1 VSAFS
6 FIRTASI
13 FGRRRMFYKCLRWF
27 FLSLLITCFNIAL
40 QATSLAVFGIE
51 MWSAGYVLTLMVMLV
66 VDIAAW
72 VEFY

>member
-1 VSAFS
+1 
-6 FIRTASI
+6 
-13 FGRRRMFYKCLRWF
+13 MFYKCLRWF